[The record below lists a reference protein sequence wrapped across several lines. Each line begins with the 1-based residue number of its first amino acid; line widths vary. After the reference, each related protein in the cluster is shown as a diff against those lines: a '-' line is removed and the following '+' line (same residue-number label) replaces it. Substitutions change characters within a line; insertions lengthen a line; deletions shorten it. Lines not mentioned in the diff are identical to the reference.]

1 MQSNTMKTM
10 PAKPSSRY
18 LPGLKLAAAVLVAS
32 VTLAGCAGIPPSEQ
46 LAVSQSAV
54 NRAVSAG
61 GTEYSAVEMRS
72 AQDKL
77 KQSELAMHEKRYDEA
92 RILAEQAEWDARVA
106 ERKAQAAKVG
116 KALEDSRQGVK
127 ELREEGLRQIQPVPA
142 Q

>member
-1 MQSNTMKTM
+1 MQSNTMKAM
-10 PAKPSSRY
+10 SAKPSSRY
-18 LPGLKLAAAVLVAS
+18 LPGLKLAAVVLVAS
-32 VTLAGCAGIPPSEQ
+32 FTLAGCAGNPPTEQ
-46 LAVSQSAV
+46 MAVSQSAV

-77 KQSELAMHEKRYDEA
+77 KESERAMREERYDEA
-92 RILAEQAEWDARVA
+92 RRLAEQAEWDARVA

-127 ELREEGLRQIQPVPA
+127 ELREEGMRQVPPAPA